1 MRTSHLAIRKR
12 IENEKLNITD
22 EQLFASRAY
31 AAYLTD
37 LAEAAT
43 KRYRSHRV
51 HVRTYWDD
59 SPGADIA
66 CTNNKTI
73 VINAGNRITRSF
85 PTRRLRADSMVGL
98 NGHEIGHMLFTDFT
112 MSKAYTEAFQAGRFY
127 PSEPVCNVDADA
139 DALKELK
146 EFIADGDTTAI
157 HAVLSAALNLDNIL
171 EDIYIEARMCDAFP
185 GTFRTGILLNS
196 IRMMETI
203 EPLAEQVK
211 ADYLGFSIMCNLILQ
226 YCRSGD
232 VNNLTEYKGEYL
244 DKLIECI
251 PILDNAIYD
260 DDSRTRY
267 DASNLLV
274 LKLWKYIK
282 ELIEK
287 HREQEKNA
295 SSDEEAAEAL
305 AELLSSQIASGADAP
320 EGSGKPVK
328 GKFKHDPDAEADAK
342 DTVQKVLAEEGGRIE
357 LEKTESFDE
366 GSNGGIEKNN
376 DYSGSGYT
384 STEEDMNRIL
394 NAVAEERAMEH
405 YEDDLTAELQDE
417 ADRISYGN
425 AHKGIHVTINRMREP
440 ADGLAE
446 TYKKVSPPLLLL
458 SKRVQSKLVDLLKDK
473 QEGGKQTNL
482 PFGRRINARSF
493 ANDDGKY
500 FYNNRLPEEKM
511 NLAVALLVDESGSM
525 SCADRITY
533 ARAAS
538 VVMYDFCR
546 KLNIPVIVYGHTSYG
561 SDADLFAY
569 AEFDSIDNKDAY
581 RMMDMSARSGNRDGA
596 ALRYVAERLM
606 TREEET
612 KLLILISDGQPA
624 ACDYYGTAAE
634 ADLRGIKREYTNK
647 GITMFSAAIGDD
659 KENIERIYQDGFLD
673 ITDLNLLPMNLTKLI
688 ARYIK

>member
-31 AAYLTD
+31 AAYLAD

-43 KRYRSHRV
+43 KRYRQRTV

-59 SPGADIA
+59 SPGAEIA
-66 CTNNKTI
+66 CTNNRTI
-73 VINAGNRITRSF
+73 VINAGNHITRSF

-127 PSEPVCNVDADA
+127 PSEPSCNADADA
-139 DALKELK
+139 DALTELK
-146 EFIADGDTTAI
+146 EFIADGDNTAV

-185 GTFRTGILLNS
+185 GIYRTGILLNS
-196 IRMMETI
+196 IRMMETM

-211 ADYLGFSIMCNLILQ
+211 AKYLGFSIMCNLILQ
-226 YCRSGD
+226 YCRCGD
-232 VNNLTEYKGEYL
+232 VNNLTEYTGEYL

-274 LKLWKYIK
+274 LKLWKYVK

-295 SSDEEAAEAL
+295 ASAEEAEEAL
-305 AELLSSQIASGADAP
+305 SALLSSQIASGAEAP

-328 GKFKHDPDAEADAK
+328 GKFRHDPDAESEAR
-342 DTVQKVLAEEGGRIE
+342 DTVKQVLAEEGSRIE
-357 LEKTESFDE
+357 LEKTDSFDE
-366 GSNGGIEKNN
+366 GTGGGIEMNN
-376 DYSGSGYT
+376 EYSGSGYA

-394 NAVAEERAMEH
+394 NEIAEERAMEH

-417 ADRISYGN
+417 ANRISYGN

-458 SKRVQSKLVDLLKDK
+458 SKRMQSKLVDLLKDK
-473 QEGGKQTNL
+473 QEGAKQTNL

-500 FYNNRLPEEKM
+500 FYNNRLPEDKM

-546 KLNIPVIVYGHTSYG
+546 KLNIPVIVYGHTAYDSG
-561 SDADLFAY
+561 ADLFAY

-581 RMMDMSARSGNRDGA
+581 RMMDMSARSCNRDGA

-624 ACDYYGTAAE
+624 ANDYYGTAAE

-647 GITMFSAAIGDD
+647 GITMFSAAIGED

>member
-43 KRYRSHRV
+43 KRYRNHRV

-59 SPGADIA
+59 SPGADVA

-112 MSKAYTEAFQAGRFY
+112 MSKVYTEAFAAGRFY
-127 PSEPVCNVDADA
+127 PSEPICNVDADA
-139 DALKELK
+139 DALTELK
-146 EFIADGDTTAI
+146 GFIADGDTTAI

-328 GKFKHDPDAEADAK
+328 GKFKHDPDEEADAK

-366 GSNGGIEKNN
+366 GANGGIEKNN

-405 YEDDLTAELQDE
+405 YEDDLTAELQAE

-425 AHKGIHVTINRMREP
+425 AHKGVHVTINRMREP

-546 KLNIPVIVYGHTSYG
+546 KLNIPVIVYGHTAYG

-606 TREEET
+606 TRDEET